1 MEKIK
6 QIWQKILSFFGKVK
20 SVFKKVVSF
29 LKKYGKWVF
38 HGINLVVVG
47 IAYASHPNS
56 LFVGGWLFLLLAY
69 YIFWKLLRAET
80 LFEKK
85 EDDRPPLPG
94 V

>member
-20 SVFKKVVSF
+20 SVVKKVVSF
-29 LKKYGKWVF
+29 LKRYGKWVF

-47 IAYASHPNS
+47 LAYNAYSDS
-56 LFVGGWLFLLLAY
+56 LFVGLWLFLLLAY

-85 EDDRPPLPG
+85 EDDRPPIPG
-94 V
+94 L